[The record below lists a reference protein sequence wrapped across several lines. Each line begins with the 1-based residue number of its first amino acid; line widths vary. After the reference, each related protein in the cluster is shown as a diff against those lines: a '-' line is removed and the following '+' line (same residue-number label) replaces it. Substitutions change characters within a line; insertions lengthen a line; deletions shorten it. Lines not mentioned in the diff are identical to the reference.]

1 MLVLL
6 AVVLLGLVVVLLV
19 VLDFEEVELLVVVGL
34 VDFEE
39 VLLLELELF
48 GEVLFVSA
56 VDTESA
62 IANMLR
68 VVIMYFITR
77 YRGYKRPPLSHPCLL
92 YTSDAADD

>member
-1 MLVLL
+1 VLVLL

-19 VLDFEEVELLVVVGL
+19 VLDFEEVELL
-34 VDFEE
+34 
-39 VLLLELELF
+39 ELELLD
-48 GEVLFVSA
+48 EVLFVSA

-77 YRGYKRPPLSHPCLL
+77 YRGYKRPPLSHPM
-92 YTSDAADD
+92 T